1 MIFTVKPKNMKIQID
16 LVRLTTYNI
25 SADEYT
31 FLLLRLLGKT
41 VPKIIS
47 DRVNLV
53 SLQQREFIKI
63 VEGGFAKRPKLT
75 KLFASVLESSKVEDW
90 IDDWRYIWPSGVK
103 SGGKLV
109 RGSKADCTKKMKMF
123 LARTNYTKDEVFA
136 AATAY
141 VLERKHHRYNYM
153 SLANYFIKKDD
164 DSPLEAWCEQL
175 KEDGDRETS
184 YGEFHKEI

>member
-1 MIFTVKPKNMKIQID
+1 MKIQID
-16 LVRLTTYNI
+16 TVRLVKYGI

-41 VPKIIS
+41 VPEIIN

-53 SLQQREFIKI
+53 SLQKREFIKI

-90 IDDWRYIWPSGVK
+90 IDEWRYIWPSGVK

-109 RGSKADCTKKMKMF
+109 RGSKVDCTKKMKLF

-141 VLERKHHRYNYM
+141 VLERKSHRYNYM

-164 DSPLEAWCEQL
+164 DSPLEAWCEQM
-175 KEDGDRETS
+175 KEDGDRETT